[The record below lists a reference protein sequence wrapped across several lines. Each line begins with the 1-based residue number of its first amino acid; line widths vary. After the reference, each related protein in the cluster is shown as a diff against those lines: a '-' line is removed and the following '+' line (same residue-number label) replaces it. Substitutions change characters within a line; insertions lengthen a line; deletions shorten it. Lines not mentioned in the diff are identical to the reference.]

1 MTRPWRSGILAV
13 FGFAVLSVAASRAEG
28 PDDDLAL
35 VKRALQS
42 PAPAPSSP
50 ARSTHARWIHVRVE
64 GKGPKKEK
72 VSVNVPLSLIQ
83 VLGEDTVTWHGRD
96 ADGKKTVCHL
106 ADILKSLEAG
116 QHIVEVEDEEST
128 IKVWVD

>member
-1 MTRPWRSGILAV
+1 MTRQMRLGLLAV
-13 FGFAVLSVAASRAEG
+13 AGFAAFSVGTSRAEG

-42 PAPAPSSP
+42 PTPAPSAP
-50 ARSTHARWIHVRVE
+50 AQGTHARWIHVRVE
-64 GKGPKKEK
+64 GKGAKKEK

-83 VLGEDTVTWHGRD
+83 VLGENTVTWHGRD
-96 ADGKKTVCHL
+96 GNGKKTVCHL
-106 ADILKSLEAG
+106 ADLLKSLEAG
-116 QHIVEVEDEEST
+116 QQIVEVEDEEST